1 MSQPITV
8 VCGLPRSG
16 TTLMMSMLHAGGM
29 EVYAENMDS
38 FETIRNLELPKFDA
52 FLYDCRGKAVKILD
66 PLYFTPPR
74 SKHNYRFIWMKRNA
88 EEIVRSQFKFFKL
101 ENPDAVMRVG
111 NLVNLTNQFRANAT
125 DSIAMLTK
133 YRTPGVL
140 IVPFEDVLADSIGV
154 AAKVREYLGRPLD
167 ELAMASRVIERG
179 PECYDGWL
187 ETQHV
192 GENV

>member
-29 EVYAENMDS
+29 EVYAGNMDS
-38 FETIRNLELPKFDA
+38 FETIRNIELPKFDA

-66 PLYFTPPR
+66 PLYFRPPR
-74 SKHNYRFIWMKRNA
+74 SKHNYRFIWMRRNP
-88 EEIVRSQFKFFKL
+88 EEIAKSQFKFFKL

-111 NLVNLTNQFRANAT
+111 NLVNLSNQFRANT
-125 DSIAMLTK
+125 KDSLAMLAK

-140 IVPFEDVLADSIGV
+140 VVPFEEVLVDPIGV
-154 AAKVREYLGRPLD
+154 AAKVREYLWLDLD
-167 ELAMASRVIERG
+167 EFAMASVVVERG

-187 ETQHV
+187 ETQLAKESV
-192 GENV
+192 